1 MKIGKSGDIS
11 CWRTEPHRRANN
23 GIKHPRGEDDR
34 RAGFSLNDDDLSFR
48 SPFGVEP
55 AHLTAV
61 KRMPAVMDLNVLAD
75 MGRMDP
81 RWKLRYAADFFGG
94 LLGRGRGRFARQ
106 LKTLQNALGRLND
119 IEVHKRVAHDIV
131 RRERSPRR
139 ADKALAMGFVS
150 GHEDTRAAPC
160 IAAVAKAAK
169 RLADIPP
176 YRR

>member
-1 MKIGKSGDIS
+1 MVNLLDGRGFTGTCSPESKGPQQSMKIGKSGDIS

-81 RWKLRYAADFFGG
+81 RWRSHAVLVRPRYRSDRSVRLRGSD
-94 LLGRGRGRFARQ
+94 
-106 LKTLQNALGRLND
+106 
-119 IEVHKRVAHDIV
+119 
-131 RRERSPRR
+131 
-139 ADKALAMGFVS
+139 
-150 GHEDTRAAPC
+150 
-160 IAAVAKAAK
+160 
-169 RLADIPP
+169 
-176 YRR
+176 